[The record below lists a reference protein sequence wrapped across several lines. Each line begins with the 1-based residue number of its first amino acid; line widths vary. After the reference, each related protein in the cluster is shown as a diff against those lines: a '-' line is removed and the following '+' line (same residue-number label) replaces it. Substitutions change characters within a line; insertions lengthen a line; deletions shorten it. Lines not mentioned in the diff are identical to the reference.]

1 MLYPEIFR
9 GDVRRKSF
17 LGLINVKNIE
27 GNLKNVKNVF
37 RQILITT
44 GMYVKVKTHTKKVY
58 WVPYS
63 HYIIQVALGR
73 YIVTFK
79 IMQDGTLL
87 P

>member
-1 MLYPEIFR
+1 MLYPVHPEKFR

-44 GMYVKVKTHTKKVY
+44 GMYVKVKTHMEDLEHVKKCIGY
-58 WVPYS
+58 LTA
-63 HYIIQVALGR
+63 II
-73 YIVTFK
+73 
-79 IMQDGTLL
+79 
-87 P
+87 

>member
-44 GMYVKVKTHTKKVY
+44 GMYVKVKTHMEELNLNFEKTIAIFGSPKQ
-58 WVPYS
+58 
-63 HYIIQVALGR
+63 IL
-73 YIVTFK
+73 
-79 IMQDGTLL
+79 
-87 P
+87 